1 MKKKLLILL
10 CSFFCL
16 SVNSQAPTNGLVAY
30 WPFDGNFNDSGSNAI
45 NGTNF
50 SSTFTSNV
58 FAESN
63 KAVNFINPN
72 PDFYIVNQYG
82 SHPNNANLN
91 FMLNQDFSIDFI
103 FLISSPYVHSGGF
116 YDYGI
121 NTFSYGVW
129 FWNANGFLQLQFN
142 FGNGSIGT
150 TDGAIAYDTWKHVT
164 AVKTGNLLKIYID
177 GQLNATGNCGT
188 STPNYTSTV
197 GRFGSMYFSSI
208 SPPQYNGC
216 NGSLDE
222 LRIYNRALTD
232 SEILSLYQLNSLDT
246 PNYNL
251 QENELTFFPNPTKE
265 IIHFN
270 KPVADIQIYD
280 VSGKQMNIILHE
292 NEVDVSK
299 LTTGIYLLKIFDTDG
314 KLSASK
320 KFIKE

>member
-16 SVNSQAPTNGLVAY
+16 SANSQAPTNGLVAY

-63 KAVNFINPN
+63 KAVTFSNPN
-72 PDFYIVNQYG
+72 PNFYIVNQYG

-91 FMLNQDFSIDFI
+91 FMLNQDFSIDFN

-121 NTFSYGVW
+121 NTYSYGVW

-142 FGNGSIGT
+142 FGNASIGT

-164 AVKTGNLLKIYID
+164 AVKTGDLLKIYID

-188 STPNYTSTV
+188 TVPNYTSTV

-232 SEILSLYQLNSLDT
+232 NEILSLYQFNSLDNT
-246 PNYNL
+246 DFNTQNNSLVFY
-251 QENELTFFPNPTKE
+251 PNPSKGK
-265 IIHFN
+265 INFN
-270 KPVADIQIYD
+270 RAITNIEIYD
-280 VSGKQMNIILHE
+280 INGKQMKVDL
-292 NEVDVSK
+292 NEESVDVSNLAK
-299 LTTGIYLLKIFDTDG
+299 GIYLIKIIDLNGETLID
-314 KLSASK
+314 KL
-320 KFIKE
+320 IKE